1 MSEQSSQPPSL
12 PRRSFLTQAAPG
24 VAIGAGAAITIPV
37 ATAQSVGGARWE
49 PARHEQD
56 DWLDKIPGKHRLVFD
71 TTSSSGMSSALLYA
85 GNYYTANRTGYGLQ
99 NNDLAVVIV
108 ARHLSTGY
116 AYNEALWAKYGD
128 QLSSSADSTK
138 PPSKTNTYARQ
149 LASMIERGVHFAV
162 CQMATGRIAGIIA
175 TAVGAPQADILA
187 EISANLLPNG
197 HLVPAGIVAVARA
210 QDRGYALVN
219 PA

>member
-1 MSEQSSQPPSL
+1 MSEKSPSPQPL
-12 PRRSFLTQAAPG
+12 PRRSFLTQAVPG

-71 TTSSSGMSSALLYA
+71 TTDSAGMNSALLYG

-99 NNDLAVVIV
+99 NTDLAVVII
-108 ARHLSTGY
+108 ARHSSTAY
-116 AYNEALWAKYGD
+116 AYNETLWAKYGD
-128 QLSSSADSTK
+128 QLSNLSDSTK

-149 LASMIERGVHFAV
+149 LATMTERGVHFAV
-162 CQMATGRIAGIIA
+162 CQMATGRIAGVIA
-175 TAVGAPQADILA
+175 SAVGAQSADIVA
-187 EISANLLPNG
+187 EITANLLPNS
-197 HLVPAGIVAVARA
+197 HLVPAGIVVVGRA
-210 QDRGYALVN
+210 QDRGYALVH
-219 PA
+219 AG

>member
-1 MSEQSSQPPSL
+1 MSEQSSAPL

-24 VAIGAGAAITIPV
+24 AALGAGAAITIPV

-56 DWLDKIPGKHRLVFD
+56 DWFEKIPGKHRMVFD
-71 TTSSSGMSSALLYA
+71 TIDSAGMNSALLYA

-99 NNDLAVVIV
+99 NNDLAVVII
-108 ARHLSTGY
+108 ARHFSTAY
-116 AYNEALWAKYGD
+116 AYNEAMWAKYGD
-128 QLSSSADSTK
+128 QLSNFADSTK

-149 LASMIERGVHFAV
+149 LATMTDRGVHFAV
-162 CQMATGRIAGIIA
+162 CQLATGRIAGMIA
-175 TAVGAPQADILA
+175 TAVGAKSDDIVA
-187 EISANLLPNG
+187 EISANLLPNS
-197 HLVPAGIVAVARA
+197 HLVPAGIVAVGRA

-219 PA
+219 AG

>member
-1 MSEQSSQPPSL
+1 MSEKSPSPAL

-49 PARHEQD
+49 AARHEQD

-71 TTSSSGMSSALLYA
+71 TTDSNGMNSALLYG

-99 NNDLAVVIV
+99 NGDLAVVII
-108 ARHLSTGY
+108 ARHFSTAY
-116 AYNEALWAKYGD
+116 AYNETLWSKYGD
-128 QLSSSADSTK
+128 QLSNFADSTK

-149 LASMIERGVHFAV
+149 LAQMSERGAHLAV
-162 CQMATGRIAGIIA
+162 CQMATGRIAGLISA
-175 TAVGAPQADILA
+175 AVGAPNADILA
-187 EISANLLPNG
+187 EISANLLPNS
-197 HLVPAGIVAVARA
+197 HLVPAGIVAVGRA
-210 QDRGYALVN
+210 QERGYALVN
-219 PA
+219 VG

>member
-1 MSEQSSQPPSL
+1 MSEKSPSLQPL
-12 PRRSFLTQAAPG
+12 PRRSFLTQAVPG

-71 TTSSSGMSSALLYA
+71 TTDSAGMNSALLYG

-99 NNDLAVVIV
+99 NNDLAVVII
-108 ARHLSTGY
+108 ARHFSTAY

-128 QLSSSADSTK
+128 QLSNSADSTK
-138 PPSKTNTYARQ
+138 PPSKTNPYARQ
-149 LASMIERGVHFAV
+149 LATMTERGVHFAV

-175 TAVGAPQADILA
+175 SAVGAANADIVA
-187 EISANLLPNG
+187 EISANLLPNS

-219 PA
+219 AG